1 MNMILLQAP
10 AGQGGNP
17 LMTWGM
23 LLLVVVIFY
32 FFMIRP
38 QMKRQKA
45 LRKFQEG
52 LSKGDRVLVSGG
64 ILGTVYEVK
73 PTSIVVEIAH
83 DVRIQVLKSA
93 VYSDASDSCS
103 ANGNCQTK

>member
-1 MNMILLQAP
+1 MYTLLLQAA
-10 AGQGGNP
+10 AGQGGSP
-17 LMTWGM
+17 WMTWIM
-23 LLLVVVIFY
+23 LALIIVVFY

-45 LRKFQEG
+45 LRQFQDN

-64 ILGTVYEVK
+64 IFGTVYEVK
-73 PTSIVVEIAH
+73 PTSIIVEIDH

-93 VYSDASDSCS
+93 VYSEAGETTST
-103 ANGNCQTK
+103 GNQNR